1 MTPLSFWSVVSD
13 FLILLNFVPK
23 FSFKYKALC
32 FFLTKSINIKSY
44 VLLFQVVALIVQT
57 FAWCSMLVMLV
68 VETKVYVYEFRWII
82 RFGVVYILVADIVML
97 NLILSLKDF
106 YKRYFLMF
114 VKGVR
119 LILFLKSSMTSG

>member
-1 MTPLSFWSVVSD
+1 
-13 FLILLNFVPK
+13 
-23 FSFKYKALC
+23 
-32 FFLTKSINIKSY
+32 
-44 VLLFQVVALIVQT
+44 
-57 FAWCSMLVMLV
+57 MLVMLV